1 MDPNILRRYFIN
13 KYSRKDFFRISS
25 AFHQKDENIN
35 LENQMKEHWMN
46 FEESELPDVQLNLIL
61 DKLQHRIYL
70 DESGKIK
77 KRVGS
82 LWQFIQRVAAVL
94 LLTLLIASVMYNN
107 WSTLSSKT
115 ETSLV
120 EIQCPLGVRTKVHLP
135 DGSTVYLNS
144 GSVLKYPASFN
155 NNRNVQL
162 TGEGYFDVKHNEKA
176 PFHVN
181 TKNLDIKV
189 LGTTFNVAAYEGEK
203 SEEIILQSG
212 HVDVS
217 DQFGNRI
224 ASLTPDQRLVIEKQ
238 NMKFNLEKVVSQ
250 QYTSWKEGKLMF
262 RNEKIDDVSIKLSR
276 WYNVEIVID
285 KTDSRIMNYA
295 FHGTFVDE
303 QIQDVL
309 KVLTVG
315 APISYREIARK
326 NDQNDI
332 YLKRKI
338 ILSINLNKIKNFE

>member
-13 KYSRKDFFRISS
+13 KYSRKDLFQISS
-25 AFHQKDENIN
+25 AFHQKDENIH

-82 LWQFIQRVAAVL
+82 LWQFIQRVAAFL
-94 LLTLLIASVMYNN
+94 LLPLLIASVMYNN
-107 WSTLSSKT
+107 WATLSSKT

-120 EIQCPLGVRTKVHLP
+120 EIQCPLGVRTKIHLP

-162 TGEGYFDVKHNEKA
+162 TGEGYFEVKHNEKA

-217 DQFGNRI
+217 DQLGNRI
-224 ASLTPDQRLVIEKQ
+224 ASLMPDQRLVIEKQ

-276 WYNVEIVID
+276 WYNVEIVVD

-309 KVLTVG
+309 KILTVG
-315 APISYREIARK
+315 APISYREISRK